1 MRYNWSILSKAGSTK
16 AVLDYYSGLDGYKSK
31 AMEDGIE
38 LHDKIATERLE
49 LVPMQNPKFEV
60 HLEAE
65 YEGDVI
71 SGYIDVLC
79 DDMIIDWKLS
89 VKNAGGHDMWQLDF
103 YNWLLKLVK
112 IKQRKYG
119 MIVQI
124 NKDLEVLSKA
134 MKELDTDMEKWF
146 RKQRAKIL
154 FILAEKERSENET
167 NRK

>member
-1 MRYNWSILSKAGSTK
+1 MRYNWSILSKANNAK
-16 AVLDYYSGLDGYKSK
+16 AVLDYYGGQDGYKSK

-49 LVPMQNPKFEV
+49 IIPMKSPKFEV

-79 DDMIIDWKLS
+79 EDMIIDWKLS
-89 VKNAGGHDMWQLDF
+89 AKNAGSHNIMQLDF
-103 YNWLLKLVK
+103 YNWLLKLAG
-112 IKQRKYG
+112 IEQRKYG
-119 MIVQI
+119 MIVQV

-134 MKELDTDMEKWF
+134 MKELEVDTEDWF
-146 RKQRAKIL
+146 RRQRTKIL
-154 FILAEKERSENET
+154 FILSEYERTRQTRDN
-167 NRK
+167 